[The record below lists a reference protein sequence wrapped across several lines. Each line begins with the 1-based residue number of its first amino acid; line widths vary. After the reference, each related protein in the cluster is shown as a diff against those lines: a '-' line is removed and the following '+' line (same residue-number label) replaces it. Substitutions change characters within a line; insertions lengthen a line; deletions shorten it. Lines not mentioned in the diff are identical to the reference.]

1 MTVWKNVIALYMNKY
16 HQEKILGELQCIK
29 KGVPDDESG
38 VTQTL
43 ASAGILSLKM
53 LITYRSG

>member
-1 MTVWKNVIALYMNKY
+1 MNKY

-43 ASAGILSLKM
+43 ASAGIIVLKE
-53 LITYRSG
+53 LLFYRSG

>member
-1 MTVWKNVIALYMNKY
+1 MNKY

-43 ASAGILSLKM
+43 ASAGILSFKM
-53 LITYRSG
+53 LITYRSGRYMK